1 MTCPLGLGSLVYKKK
16 KKKMLLLKLQG
27 SSDSTHPFQT
37 TGLGPEELGNGLTG
51 VLKVGA

>member
-16 KKKMLLLKLQG
+16 KMRLLKLQS

>member
-16 KKKMLLLKLQG
+16 KKMLLLKLQS